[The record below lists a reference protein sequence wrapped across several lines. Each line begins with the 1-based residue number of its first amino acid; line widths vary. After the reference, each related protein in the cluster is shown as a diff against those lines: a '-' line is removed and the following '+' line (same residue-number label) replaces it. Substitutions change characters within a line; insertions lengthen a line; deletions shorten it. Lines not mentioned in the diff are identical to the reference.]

1 MIKNK
6 RCRSA
11 LLLVFL
17 LSVTKLQADSYLVLK
32 NEYAENE
39 GIVSVLKR
47 FEWKEIERSRVWT
60 VYQSNLIS
68 SKFFAVGFIEDEDL
82 SDCIV
87 YDLTD
92 ANARVTEWDAAFEQN
107 YEDVS
112 REKDFTFILEWEG
125 NINVSDLD
133 KFFDTFGYRN
143 FFVLSD
149 HLRMINFCNDLSQL
163 NLPSLRS
170 PVIDFELP
178 PIKGIV
184 SQNEFGLEDNR
195 NGPSI

>member
-6 RCRSA
+6 RFLSA

-17 LSVTKLQADSYLVLK
+17 FSIIKLKADSYLVLK
-32 NEYAENE
+32 SEYAENE
-39 GIVSVLKR
+39 GIVSILKK

-60 VYQSNLIS
+60 VYQSKLIS

-92 ANARVTEWDAAFEQN
+92 ANARFTKWDAVFEQN

-125 NINVSDLD
+125 DINVSDIN

-143 FFVLSD
+143 FFVLSE

-170 PVIDFELP
+170 PVINFELP

-184 SQNEFGLEDNR
+184 SQNEFGLKDNR
-195 NGPSI
+195 NGPGI